1 MLTRSPRL
9 AHAIRT
15 PPAAAARSAFTYE
28 IILVDDG
35 SKDTSVAVAE
45 GFAKANPPKGKSSI
59 RVLKLHKNHGKGG
72 AVKKGMMRSSG
83 KALLMVDADGA
94 TDINDLGLLEA
105 VLDDQTHVA
114 IGSRAHLENDSMAKR
129 TFLRTV
135 LMKGFHVFVAV
146 VSGVRGIQDTQCGF
160 KLFSRTAARR
170 LFPSQHIERW
180 AFDVELL
187 CLCAAQSINIKEIG
201 VRWQEIDGSKLDVMT
216 DTINMAR
223 DLVLIRLCYLLGV
236 WNIEPAKK
244 SE

>member
-1 MLTRSPRL
+1 MKQRRAMETCFERDFRCL
-9 AHAIRT
+9 
-15 PPAAAARSAFTYE
+15 
-28 IILVDDG
+28 LV
-35 SKDTSVAVAE
+35 
-45 GFAKANPPKGKSSI
+45 
-59 RVLKLHKNHGKGG
+59 
-72 AVKKGMMRSSG
+72 
-83 KALLMVDADGA
+83 ALLNSPQYDEPRSKYW
-94 TDINDLGLLEA
+94 TI
-105 VLDDQTHVA
+105 
-114 IGSRAHLENDSMAKR
+114 
-129 TFLRTV
+129 
-135 LMKGFHVFVAV
+135 
-146 VSGVRGIQDTQCGF
+146 F